1 MDSGTIIYLILG
13 AVLLLFNLFNSS
25 SKRKK
30 QKEQEEMARQRTDS
44 QRHYDEAESDDDWWL
59 KPSAPPV
66 PTSIQPT
73 PYVRKEFQS
82 SLGSAA
88 SYGEESS
95 VFAQRSSES
104 IYEKRGSRKM
114 RRAATV
120 HPLLHDLLHDSGTDE
135 LRKGLIY
142 GEILQRKY

>member
-13 AVLLLFNLFNSS
+13 AALLLFNLFNSS
-25 SKRKK
+25 NKRKK
-30 QKEQEEMARQRTDS
+30 QREQQEAARQRTES
-44 QRHYDEAESDDDWWL
+44 QPSYSEAESDEDWWL
-59 KPSAPPV
+59 KPS
-66 PTSIQPT
+66 TQSIPKGIPST

-95 VFAQRSSES
+95 AFAQGSSRG
-104 IYEKRGSRKM
+104 IEKRGGRKI

-120 HPLLHDLLHDSGTDE
+120 HPLLKDLLNDSGTDE

-142 GEILQRKY
+142 SEIFQRKY